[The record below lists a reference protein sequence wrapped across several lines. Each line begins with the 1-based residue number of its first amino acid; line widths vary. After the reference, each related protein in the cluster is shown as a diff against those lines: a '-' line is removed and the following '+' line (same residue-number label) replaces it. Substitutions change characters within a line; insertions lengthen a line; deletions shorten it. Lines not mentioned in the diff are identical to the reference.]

1 MAAQRLLLG
10 ATRDNS
16 LEVRYFGEHPSRFSD
31 VPSSH
36 PAYNAMALCSER
48 GIMQSDVMTGNF
60 NPAGFIDGADALLI
74 IRTLQNSL
82 RMTF

>member
-1 MAAQRLLLG
+1 M
-10 ATRDNS
+10 
-16 LEVRYFGEHPSRFSD
+16 
-31 VPSSH
+31 PSSH

-48 GIMQSDVMTGNF
+48 GIMQSDVMTGKF
-60 NPAGFIDGADALLI
+60 NPAGNIDGADALLI

>member
-1 MAAQRLLLG
+1 MIIVHAFYHG
-10 ATRDNS
+10 ITTS
-16 LEVRYFGEHPSRFSD
+16 

-48 GIMQSDVMTGNF
+48 GIMQSDVMTGKF
-60 NPAGFIDGADALLI
+60 NPSGYIDGADALLI
-74 IRTLQNSL
+74 IRILQNSL